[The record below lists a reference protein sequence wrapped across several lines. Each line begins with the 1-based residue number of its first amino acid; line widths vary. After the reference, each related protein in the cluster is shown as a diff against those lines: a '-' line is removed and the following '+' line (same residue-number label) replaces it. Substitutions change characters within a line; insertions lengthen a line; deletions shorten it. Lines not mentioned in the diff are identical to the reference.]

1 VGTIEVLRYGKSLR
15 VWQVFLCRNY
25 RTLPL

>member
-1 VGTIEVLRYGKSLR
+1 MR
-15 VWQVFLCRNY
+15 CRNY